1 MINRHLLPD
10 EIDLLVDG
18 DVGFG
23 VAPLRAH
30 VRQCAECRARIDE
43 ALEVVN
49 ALEEMP
55 HLAPSS
61 LFADRV
67 MSQVQVFQPWHVAAR
82 DTASRFVPRSL
93 PARIAAGAVGVVA
106 ASVLG
111 VVSLWIGSRLGML
124 TFLSGTA
131 FQRGRE
137 IATTVAESIIG
148 AAFGPVALGV
158 FQAMGAAGLVVSTLV
173 LLLGAT
179 AAVYGVR
186 RLATAS
192 SRRTGGT

>member
-1 MINRHLLPD
+1 MINRHLLPN

-30 VRQCAECRARIDE
+30 VRQCDECRARVDE
-43 ALEVVN
+43 ALVVVN

-67 MSQVQVFQPWHVAAR
+67 MSEVQVFQPWHVAAR
-82 DTASRFVPRSL
+82 DTIVRFVPRSV
-93 PARIAAGAVGVVA
+93 PARIAAGALGVVA
-106 ASVLG
+106 ASVLA
-111 VVSLWIGSRLGML
+111 VVSVFIGSRLGML
-124 TFLSGTA
+124 TFFSGTA
-131 FQRGRE
+131 VQRGRE
-137 IATTVAESIIG
+137 IVTAVAEGLVG
-148 AAFGPVALGV
+148 AAFGPVALQV
-158 FQAMGAAGLVVSTLV
+158 FRAMGTIGLVLSTLILAV
-173 LLLGAT
+173 GAV
-179 AAVYGVR
+179 AAIYGVR

-192 SRRTGGT
+192 SRRAGGT

>member
-1 MINRHLLPD
+1 MINRHLLPN

-43 ALEVVN
+43 ALVVVN
-49 ALEEMP
+49 ALEEIP

-82 DTASRFVPRSL
+82 DTVTRFVPRSI
-93 PARIAAGAVGVVA
+93 PARIAAGTIGLVA

-111 VVSLWIGSRLGML
+111 VVSLWIGSQIGVL

-137 IATTVAESIIG
+137 IVATVAEGVIG
-148 AAFGPVALGV
+148 AAFGSVALGV
-158 FQAMGAAGLVVSTLV
+158 FRAMGTAGLIASTLV
-173 LLLGAT
+173 LALGAT
-179 AAVYGVR
+179 GAVLGVR
-186 RLATAS
+186 RMATAS
-192 SRRTGGT
+192 SRRSGGI

>member
-1 MINRHLLPD
+1 VINRHLLPN
-10 EIDLLVDG
+10 EIDLIVDG

-30 VRQCAECRARIDE
+30 VRQCAECRARVDE
-43 ALEVVN
+43 ALVVVN
-49 ALEEMP
+49 ALEELP

-67 MSQVQVFQPWHVAAR
+67 MSEVQVFQPWHVAAR
-82 DTASRFVPRSL
+82 DTVTRFVPRSL
-93 PARIAAGAVGVVA
+93 PGRIAAGGLGVVA
-106 ASVLG
+106 ASVLAL
-111 VVSLWIGSRLGML
+111 VSIFVGSRIGML

-137 IATTVAESIIG
+137 VAAAVAEGLLG
-148 AAFGPVALGV
+148 AAFGPVALEV
-158 FQAMGAAGLVVSTLV
+158 FRAMGTMGLVLSTVALAAGAV
-173 LLLGAT
+173 
-179 AAVYGVR
+179 AAIYGVR

-192 SRRTGGT
+192 SRRAGGT

>member
-1 MINRHLLPD
+1 VINRHLLPD

-30 VRQCAECRARIDE
+30 VRQCAECRARVDE
-43 ALEVVN
+43 ALVVVN
-49 ALEEMP
+49 ALEELP

-61 LFADRV
+61 LFSDRV
-67 MSQVQVFQPWHVAAR
+67 MAEVQVFQPWHVAAR
-82 DTASRFVPRSL
+82 DSVARFVPRSL
-93 PARIAAGAVGVVA
+93 PARIAAGALGAVA

-111 VVSLWIGSRLGML
+111 LVSVFIGSRLGML

-131 FQRGRE
+131 VQRGRE
-137 IATTVAESIIG
+137 VVTAVAEGLVG

-158 FQAMGAAGLVVSTLV
+158 FRAMGTIG
-173 LLLGAT
+173 LLLSTFVLALGAV
-179 AAVYGVR
+179 AAIYGVR

-192 SRRTGGT
+192 SRRAGGI

>member
-1 MINRHLLPD
+1 VINRHLLPN

-30 VRQCAECRARIDE
+30 VRQCDECRARVDE
-43 ALEVVN
+43 ALVVVN

-82 DTASRFVPRSL
+82 DTVARFVPRSV
-93 PARIAAGAVGVVA
+93 PARIAAGALGVVA
-106 ASVLG
+106 ASVLA
-111 VVSLWIGSRLGML
+111 VVSVFIGSRVGML
-124 TFLSGTA
+124 TFFSGTA
-131 FQRGRE
+131 VQRGRE
-137 IATTVAESIIG
+137 VVTAVAEALVG
-148 AAFGPVALGV
+148 AAFGPVALQV
-158 FQAMGAAGLVVSTLV
+158 FRAMGTLGLVLSTVILAV
-173 LLLGAT
+173 GAV
-179 AAVYGVR
+179 AAIYGVR

-192 SRRTGGT
+192 SRRAGGI

>member
-1 MINRHLLPD
+1 MINRHLLPN

-30 VRQCAECRARIDE
+30 VRQCDECRARVDE
-43 ALEVVN
+43 ALVVVN

-61 LFADRV
+61 LFADHV

-82 DTASRFVPRSL
+82 DTVARFIPRSL
-93 PARIAAGAVGVVA
+93 PARIAAGALGVVA
-106 ASVLG
+106 ASVLA
-111 VVSLWIGSRLGML
+111 VVSVFIGSRAGML

-131 FQRGRE
+131 VQRGRE
-137 IATTVAESIIG
+137 VVTAVAEGLVG
-148 AAFGPVALGV
+148 AAFGPVALQV
-158 FQAMGAAGLVVSTLV
+158 FRAMGTLGLVLSTVILAV
-173 LLLGAT
+173 GAV
-179 AAVYGVR
+179 AAIYGVR

-192 SRRTGGT
+192 SRRAGGI